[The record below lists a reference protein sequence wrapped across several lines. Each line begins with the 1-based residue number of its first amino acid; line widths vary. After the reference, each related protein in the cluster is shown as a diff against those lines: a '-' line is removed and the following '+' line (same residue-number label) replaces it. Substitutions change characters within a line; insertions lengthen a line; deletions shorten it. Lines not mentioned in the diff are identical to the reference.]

1 MMANKLLLTASVVA
15 ATGLGAL
22 YWWMPRPPNSAAA
35 LTCPEIHARTTPMAL
50 KETTADLASA
60 SAALSGPE
68 QENAIR
74 IIAAELKRRHPQA
87 GSAEI
92 VNYLLTAYCPILKE
106 ESGLSDREKRERMDR
121 FSTQVFT
128 IVR

>member
-60 SAALSGPE
+60 SAALSGPDL
-68 QENAIR
+68 ENAVG
-74 IIAAELKRRHPQA
+74 IIVAELKRRHPQA

-92 VNYLLTAYCPILKE
+92 VNYLLTAYCPLVKE

-128 IVR
+128 IVH

>member
-1 MMANKLLLTASVVA
+1 
-15 ATGLGAL
+15 
-22 YWWMPRPPNSAAA
+22 
-35 LTCPEIHARTTPMAL
+35 MAL

-60 SAALSGPE
+60 SAALSGPDL
-68 QENAIR
+68 ENAVG
-74 IIAAELKRRHPQA
+74 IIVAELKRRHPQA

-92 VNYLLTAYCPILKE
+92 VNYLLTAYCPIVKE

>member
-92 VNYLLTAYCPILKE
+92 VNYLLTAYCPIVKE

>member
-1 MMANKLLLTASVVA
+1 MMTIKLALVA
-15 ATGLGAL
+15 VIAGATGLGAL
-22 YWWMPRPPNSAAA
+22 YWWMPRPQNSAGT
-35 LTCPEIHARTTPMAL
+35 LTCPETQARTTQMAL
-50 KETTADLASA
+50 KETAADVARA

-74 IIAAELKRRHPQA
+74 AIAAELKRRHPQA

-92 VNYLLTAYCPILKE
+92 VNYLLAAYCPIVKE
-106 ESGLSDREKRERMDR
+106 ESGLSDREKRERMDQ
-121 FSTQVFT
+121 FSTQVFA

>member
-1 MMANKLLLTASVVA
+1 
-15 ATGLGAL
+15 
-22 YWWMPRPPNSAAA
+22 
-35 LTCPEIHARTTPMAL
+35 MAL

-87 GSAEI
+87 SAEI
-92 VNYLLTAYCPILKE
+92 VNHLLTAYCHCE
-106 ESGLSDREKRERMDR
+106 RESGLSDRESAEDG
-121 FSTQVFT
+121 SVFHSVLRSCANRC
-128 IVR
+128 IRKG